1 MRILRRPRGP
11 AALFLVCG
19 LAVAL
24 ALSAHAQDS
33 GEGQGDQ
40 REVTSSGSASAGL
53 NGPLPAGY
61 SVLYMFSGVANRT
74 SGTTRIATS
83 VHCTNYGSSPV
94 DTRVEM
100 YDYNAGNV
108 WWDQNDI
115 GPGSTR
121 TFSSQTTNIFFD
133 DEDLE
138 AGMIDQG
145 AGRVLA
151 DRSSL
156 ICTVHLVDPDSDQ
169 PSFMDKLALYYA
181 DGTQVN
187 VHGMNAVLLPVILR
201 HSPD

>member
-1 MRILRRPRGP
+1 MGILRRPGSL
-11 AALFLVCG
+11 LFLLCG
-19 LAVAL
+19 LALVL
-24 ALSAHAQDS
+24 ALSAQAQGPD
-33 GEGQGDQ
+33 EGQGDQ
-40 REVTSSGSASAGL
+40 REATSSGPTSDGL

-74 SGTTRIATS
+74 SGTARIATS
-83 VHCTNYGSSPV
+83 VHCTNYGTSPV

-100 YDYNAGNV
+100 YDYNASNV

-115 GPGSTR
+115 NPGSTR
-121 TFSSQTTNIFFD
+121 TFSSQPTDIFFD
-133 DEDLE
+133 DEDLG
-138 AGMIDQG
+138 AGTIDQG

-187 VHGMNAVLLPVILR
+187 VHGMKTVQLPVVLR
-201 HSPD
+201 NY